1 MRVPRARIGGRE
13 ALADSLGCSWG
24 QIQRLRHEALEI
36 VRIFGDLGVAT
47 PTNLQPEIRDAED
60 IQAEP
65 RS

>member
-1 MRVPRARIGGRE
+1 
-13 ALADSLGCSWG
+13 
-24 QIQRLRHEALEI
+24 

-60 IQAEP
+60 IEAEP

>member
-1 MRVPRARIGGRE
+1 MGWSVAVVSRAFEPMRR
-13 ALADSLGCSWG
+13 GCSCG

-36 VRIFGDLGVAT
+36 VRILGDLGVAT